1 MPFPTSPLFR
11 RKCTRITHKG
21 SMEKDRPG
29 VDFRAPHAANSPEIW
44 RNPPFIDGKIDLR
57 EAQKEIF
64 ESSAPFPL
72 TVIGKMARNPRFRH
86 GPKGSEGS
94 YDPAGARGNRR
105 LFEKITTW
113 ASSSATTPRPFGRRS
128 PDESRRRVRHVAV
141 AQCFRP
147 PRVP

>member
-1 MPFPTSPLFR
+1 MPLPTIPLFR
-11 RKCTRITHKG
+11 RKCTRITHALY
-21 SMEKDRPG
+21 MEKDRTG
-29 VDFRAPHAANSPEIW
+29 VDFRAPHAANSPKIW

-57 EAQKEIF
+57 EAQKIN
-64 ESSAPFPL
+64 SKAPPPFPL

-94 YDPAGARGNRR
+94 YAPAGARGNRR

-141 AQCFRP
+141 AQCFRH